1 MRCIH
6 GEGFGVLARGVRSV
20 HAQRHTWRARA
31 IEKWRWEVRLLVGT
45 VERLKDKAVGRER
58 QVIRK
63 KKEQKNEEKE
73 NEKDIK

>member
-1 MRCIH
+1 
-6 GEGFGVLARGVRSV
+6 
-20 HAQRHTWRARA
+20 
-31 IEKWRWEVRLLVGT
+31 